1 MNSDVRNLPLG
12 YRGTVSTPELEPNL
26 HQGLKKAEVNVQRQ
40 RYAAQAPDLPKKGWS
55 IKIWGLSVRNYS
67 VLGMGV
73 GCLLLK
79 AEESILEDTSSKA
92 E

>member
-1 MNSDVRNLPLG
+1 MLETFPWG

-40 RYAAQAPDLPKKGWS
+40 RYAAQAPDLPKNGSS
-55 IKIWGLSVRNYS
+55 IKIWGLSVRKYS
-67 VLGMGV
+67 MLGTGV

>member
-1 MNSDVRNLPLG
+1 MLETFPWG

-40 RYAAQAPDLPKKGWS
+40 RYAAQAPDLPKNGSS
-55 IKIWGLSVRNYS
+55 IKIWGLSVRKYS
-67 VLGMGV
+67 MLGTGV

-79 AEESILEDTSSKA
+79 AEESILKDTSSKA